1 MYLLDTNVCV
11 GLLKAQPAITGKL
24 TAVPPNALYLC
35 AVVKAELYYGARAS
49 QHIARNLATLQTF
62 FGPYVSLGFDDGC
75 AERYGELRADL
86 RRTGQLIGA
95 AGVGGAS
102 EHGERILQSVRGRR
116 DGGVSLR
123 ADTWRYVLD
132 GRMDR
137 RPVAAGVT

>member
-11 GLLKAQPAITGKL
+11 GFLKAQPAITGKL

-86 RRTGQLIGA
+86 RRTGQLIGPNDTMIA
-95 AGVGGAS
+95 ATALVHKLTLVTHNTREFSRVLG
-102 EHGERILQSVRGRR
+102 
-116 DGGVSLR
+116 LR
-123 ADTWRYVLD
+123 LEDWE
-132 GRMDR
+132 G
-137 RPVAAGVT
+137 

>member
-62 FGPYVSLGFDDGC
+62 FGPYVSLGFDDEC

-86 RRTGQLIGA
+86 RRTGQLIGPNDTMIA
-95 AGVGGAS
+95 ATALV
-102 EHGERILQSVRGRR
+102 HKLT
-116 DGGVSLR
+116 L
-123 ADTWRYVLD
+123 
-132 GRMDR
+132 
-137 RPVAAGVT
+137 VTHNTREFSRVPGLGLEDWEG

>member
-86 RRTGQLIGA
+86 RRTGQLIGPNDTMIA
-95 AGVGGAS
+95 ATALV
-102 EHGERILQSVRGRR
+102 HKLT
-116 DGGVSLR
+116 L
-123 ADTWRYVLD
+123 
-132 GRMDR
+132 
-137 RPVAAGVT
+137 VTHNTREFSRVPGLGLEDWEG

>member
-11 GLLKAQPAITGKL
+11 GFLKAQPAITGKL

-62 FGPYVSLGFDDGC
+62 FEPYVSLGFDDEC

-86 RRTGQLIGA
+86 RRTGQLIGPNDTMIA
-95 AGVGGAS
+95 ATALVHKLTLVTHNTREFNRVPG
-102 EHGERILQSVRGRR
+102 
-116 DGGVSLR
+116 LR
-123 ADTWRYVLD
+123 LEDWE
-132 GRMDR
+132 G
-137 RPVAAGVT
+137 

>member
-86 RRTGQLIGA
+86 RRTGQLIGPNDTMIA
-95 AGVGGAS
+95 ATALVHKLTLVTHNTREFSRVPG
-102 EHGERILQSVRGRR
+102 
-116 DGGVSLR
+116 LR
-123 ADTWRYVLD
+123 LEDWE
-132 GRMDR
+132 G
-137 RPVAAGVT
+137 